1 MGISHHLESPGLTLT
16 LEGLS
21 EELKLTAFACAVDIA
36 LADGVLEEEEKDV
49 INQLATALQV
59 PEDIAVPIIE
69 VMLIKNKV

>member
-1 MGISHHLESPGLTLT
+1 M
-16 LEGLS
+16 
-21 EELKLTAFACAVDIA
+21 KLTAFACAVDIA